1 MVGRWA
7 HARSCCL
14 PRRFER
20 FSKEIN
26 MTRQQATQLWRI
38 LDKDGSGQ
46 ISKDEFGEA
55 LTGMHRARAWLRYC
69 PDCIYQNTC
78 AYCLETNSNCPNCNE
93 NAYCAACWADH
104 PARHR
109 DDEAATDGGVAAA
122 RALSTS
128 DMIRTQLV
136 IRPLN
141 WAYTSPMMAW
151 LPTAQKATLR
161 QTLRAQQQVI
171 AESFERAKKEEE
183 AALALRG

>member
-1 MVGRWA
+1 
-7 HARSCCL
+7 
-14 PRRFER
+14 
-20 FSKEIN
+20 

-109 DDEAATDGGVAAA
+109 AKTRSSTKKWRRAPLSSAAA
-122 RALSTS
+122 SSGSLSS
-128 DMIRTQLV
+128 
-136 IRPLN
+136 
-141 WAYTSPMMAW
+141 Y
-151 LPTAQKATLR
+151 
-161 QTLRAQQQVI
+161 
-171 AESFERAKKEEE
+171 E
-183 AALALRG
+183 